1 MAKKK
6 IYAVKVGRQTGIFY
20 DWDSCKN
27 SVAGYP
33 NALYKGFEN
42 EKEANEYLGSSNQS
56 INENEE
62 KQKVPTMETNGTF
75 CFVDGSFNPK
85 TKVYG
90 YGGFVSHNGE
100 IHYISGCGNDEE
112 MASMRNVAGEV
123 LGSMA
128 AIKKAIELGIKDLTI
143 YYDYMGIEQW
153 ATKGWKRNKKGTI
166 EYSNFCDSVK
176 DKINLSFVHVYGHT
190 GIEGNEKADELA
202 KKAVGLEIKK
212 IKEKN
217 KQPEI
222 ITLKNYEDVGT
233 LEEFIVA
240 KSIMQEI
247 PNIIAN
253 LEYEIDELRE
263 FIGQECYDINEF
275 NYYRGIEKSKRD
287 LIEKLNQLI
296 GNQ

>member
-33 NALYKGFEN
+33 NALYKGFED
-42 EKEANEYLGSSNQS
+42 EQEANEYLGLSNQS
-56 INENEE
+56 TNENEE
-62 KQKVPTMETNGTF
+62 KQEIPNMETNGTF

-143 YYDYMGIEQW
+143 YYDYLGIEQW

-176 DKINLSFVHVYGHT
+176 EKINLSFVHVYGHT

-202 KKAVGLEIKK
+202 KEAVGLEVKK

-217 KQPEI
+217 KQPEV

-240 KSIMQEI
+240 KSIMQKI

-263 FIGQECYDINEF
+263 FVGQECYDVNEF

-296 GNQ
+296 GN